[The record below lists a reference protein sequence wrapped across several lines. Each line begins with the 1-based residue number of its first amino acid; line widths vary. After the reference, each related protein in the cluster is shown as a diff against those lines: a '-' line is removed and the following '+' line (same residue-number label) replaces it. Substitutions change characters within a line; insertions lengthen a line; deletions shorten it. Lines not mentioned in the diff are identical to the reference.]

1 MAAADAAV
9 VHSWA
14 DYEEGEPLGRG
25 SYGAVVRVTRR
36 GRDQLHALK
45 RIDAGQPL
53 EDAVA
58 AIRGDLERLM
68 RLPSQWLPTHAW
80 DDAQFCPIVKAR
92 AAQLRAAQR
101 LPRALPDGHCASAPD
116 RRAPSQVLG
125 IFATP
130 FTGVLME
137 LGGISLVDAL
147 QLPAE
152 RALGDAAR
160 VRIALDVASAVRFLH
175 ACGVAQLDLKPGNVL
190 VDAAAGFRA
199 KVAEYGASHLVAQLH
214 GAQPRRGTLVYMA
227 PEVHLARIDAAAAV
241 EVEDGT
247 KLDVFAYGLL
257 LCELWSGGA
266 SPLAAMPRQYEDEE
280 LDMLLQICRNRWRPV
295 VPAGMPAAFAAVMQR
310 CWRAAPEARPSFE
323 AICEEL
329 AAAPLPAPLP
339 SPASE
344 GAAAVDVAEARPA
357 ADAGV
362 RTQEERPDDSA
373 LLALLAAVH
382 VRDAAD

>member
-1 MAAADAAV
+1 VSRAAAV
-9 VHSWA
+9 VCH
-14 DYEEGEPLGRG
+14 GR
-25 SYGAVVRVTRR
+25 
-36 GRDQLHALK
+36 
-45 RIDAGQPL
+45 
-53 EDAVA
+53 
-58 AIRGDLERLM
+58 RL
-68 RLPSQWLPTHAW
+68 TAT
-80 DDAQFCPIVKAR
+80 A
-92 AAQLRAAQR
+92 
-101 LPRALPDGHCASAPD
+101 PDG
-116 RRAPSQVLG
+116 RAPSQVLG

-137 LGGISLVDAL
+137 LGGISLADAL

-152 RALGDAAR
+152 RALSDAAR

-175 ACGVAQLDLKPGNVL
+175 ARGVAQLDLKPGNVL
-190 VDAAAGFRA
+190 VDVAAGFRA

-214 GAQPRRGTLVYMA
+214 GAQPRRGTLAYMA

-257 LCELWSGGA
+257 LCELWSGGV
-266 SPLAAMPRQYEDEE
+266 SPLAAMPRQYEDDE
-280 LDMLLQICRNRWRPV
+280 LDMLLQICRNRWRPAV
-295 VPAGMPAAFAAVMQR
+295 AAGMPAAFAAVMQR
-310 CWRAAPEARPSFE
+310 CWRAAPEARSSFE

-329 AAAPLPAPLP
+329 AAAPLPAPLPASLP

-362 RTQEERPDDSA
+362 RTQEECPDA
-373 LLALLAAVH
+373 AAVLARLAAVH